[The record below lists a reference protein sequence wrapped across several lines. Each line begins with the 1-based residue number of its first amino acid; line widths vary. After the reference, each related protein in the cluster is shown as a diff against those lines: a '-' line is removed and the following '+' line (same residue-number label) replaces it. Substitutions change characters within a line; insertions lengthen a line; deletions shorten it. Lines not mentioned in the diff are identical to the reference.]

1 MIGPDRTIPVIDETD
16 IPVPNVAS
24 KTEKAADAPA
34 WNLPNQ
40 VTAVRL
46 IVSAVVFVM
55 FELRWYRAALVLFLI
70 AASTDWIDGQ
80 LARRY
85 GLVTQLGRILDP
97 LADKIVICGSFIY
110 LAAMQEHSRIA
121 AWMAVIVV
129 ARELAVTVI
138 RSFLEQNGKDFSAN
152 MPGKLK
158 MVFQCAAV
166 VAALYL
172 LHMRTTATV
181 PSFLPSL
188 VTGLAW
194 LAVLSTIYSGII
206 YVFAAARLVREL

>member
-1 MIGPDRTIPVIDETD
+1 MSQIASDTQKAT
-16 IPVPNVAS
+16 PNI
-24 KTEKAADAPA
+24 

-40 VTAVRL
+40 ITAARL
-46 IVSAVVFVM
+46 VVSAVVFLM
-55 FELRWYRAALVLFLI
+55 FELQWYRSALVFFLI

-110 LAAMQEHSRIA
+110 LASVPESSIA

-129 ARELAVTVI
+129 ARELIVTVI
-138 RSFLEQNGKDFSAN
+138 RSFLEQHGKDFSAN

-172 LHMRTTATV
+172 LHCHAGGAT
-181 PSFLPSL
+181 PSFLPVL
-188 VTGLAW
+188 VIGLAW

-206 YVFAAARLVREL
+206 YIFAAVRLVREM